1 MVYVK
6 TNAIIYKIARLCKNI
21 LHFFENPKIVV
32 FGAIL
37 ALSLAFGLAIAC
49 FICGVQLILSQFS
62 FSLYL
67 RCVLGGSMFF
77 LPISIFLVTKGSKRE
92 LH

>member
-1 MVYVK
+1 MVHV
-6 TNAIIYKIARLCKNI
+6 IIYKIARLCKI
-21 LHFFENPKIVV
+21 FLHFFESPKIVY

-49 FICGVQLILSQFS
+49 FVCGVYLILYQFS

-77 LPISIFLVTKGSKRE
+77 LPISILLVTKGRKSE